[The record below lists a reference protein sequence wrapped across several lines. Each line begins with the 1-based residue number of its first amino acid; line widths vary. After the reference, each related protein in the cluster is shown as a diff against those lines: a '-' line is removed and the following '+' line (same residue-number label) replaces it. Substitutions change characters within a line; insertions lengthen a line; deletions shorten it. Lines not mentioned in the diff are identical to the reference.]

1 MVRSCVFLN
10 AISTYAFLSWQGAGK
25 ARKSGRNDEKTHW
38 NLVVKDRDKAFESKE
53 RKERMMVWLLDDGKI
68 IAVVIEALY
77 PIVSI
82 SKAS

>member
-1 MVRSCVFLN
+1 LESSC
-10 AISTYAFLSWQGAGK
+10 
-25 ARKSGRNDEKTHW
+25 
-38 NLVVKDRDKAFESKE
+38 KDRDKAFENKE